1 MARKPRGTRGF
12 TLIELLVSIG
22 LFAVVVIIVA
32 GAISSVIN
40 ANKQAQV
47 VTSVVNN
54 LNFTLESMTRAIKT
68 GELDDAFIAA
78 ADCGESVSLTD
89 ARGRAVEYSKA
100 VNPSGGYSIALT
112 VDGVESPIT
121 APEIAIEGLQFCP
134 LAGDQPAVL
143 FTVSGAMELS
153 GGTTR
158 SEFHVQTTVAQRA
171 LKI

>member
-1 MARKPRGTRGF
+1 MRNKNAKQGF

-22 LFAVVVIIVA
+22 IFSVVVIIVA

-47 VTSVVNN
+47 ITSVVNN

-68 GELDDAFIAA
+68 GSSLQVGGGGSDTCA
-78 ADCGESVSLTD
+78 SVVSLTD
-89 ARGRAVEYSKA
+89 ARGRAVRYEL
-100 VNPSGGYSIALT
+100 SGQSVALT
-112 VDGVESPIT
+112 VNGTMSPIT
-121 APEIAIEGLQFCP
+121 APEIQVKSLQFCR
-134 LAGDQPAVL
+134 LGGDQPAVL
-143 FTVSGAMELS
+143 FTVSGVMELS

-171 LKI
+171 LLL